1 MWKNREK
8 FKAIDGQ
15 YSVGSDGVVYS
26 GGLPLQA
33 IRGEW
38 VKIHGER
45 RSVAY
50 LVARAFVPNR
60 EGRAYVIHK
69 NGDRKDNRPE
79 NLQWSDAEEKGMR
92 RGPKP
97 RLLPVVQYDREGN
110 KVGIYNNVSEALD
123 AARKQAN
130 DEDLIYVGGSMYVL
144 AELLTALNYGDDL
157 SDN

>member
-110 KVGIYNNVSEALD
+110 KVGIYNNVSEASEKSGVNPALIR
-123 AARKQAN
+123 AALKRRGKS
-130 DEDLIYVGGSMYVL
+130 GGYYWAYL
-144 AELLTALNYGDDL
+144 AR
-157 SDN
+157 